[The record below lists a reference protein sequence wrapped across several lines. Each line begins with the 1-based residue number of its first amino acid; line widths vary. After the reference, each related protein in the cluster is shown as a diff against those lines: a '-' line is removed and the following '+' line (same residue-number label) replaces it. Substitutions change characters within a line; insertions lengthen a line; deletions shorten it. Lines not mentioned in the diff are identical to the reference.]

1 MVTRPLQL
9 EGEFARAV
17 LDADADVPAQLV
29 RKAGGTKSGKT
40 LARRFDVYRNNVHAS
55 LIDVLSVRFPIAA
68 RLVGEAFFR
77 AMARVYVEKEP
88 PRSAVLLT
96 YGAGFADFVAQFPPA
111 APVPYLADVVR
122 LEWAWHTAYHAADAA
137 PLPLAELEA
146 VAGGVERASL
156 TLHPSLQIVRSP
168 YPVVTIWQL
177 AMREGEDEPARL
189 PADGEDALVVR
200 PKLAVE
206 VRRLP
211 DGGAGF
217 ILALQDGATL
227 YEAADS
233 AMGDAPAFDLQANL
247 AGLITSGAIIG
258 VGARP

>member
-1 MVTRPLQL
+1 MKPPAEL

-17 LDADADVPAQLV
+17 LDADADVPAPLV
-29 RKAGGTKSGKT
+29 RKAGGTP
-40 LARRFDVYRNNVHAS
+40 ARRFDVYRNNVHAS
-55 LIDVLSVRFPIAA
+55 LIDVLSARFPVAA
-68 RLVGEAFFR
+68 RLVGEEFFR

-96 YGAGFADFVAQFPPA
+96 YGAGFADFVARFPPA

-137 PLPLAELEA
+137 PLPLAALGE
-146 VAGGVERASL
+146 VAGGAEHAVLA
-156 TLHPSLQIVRSP
+156 LHPSLGVVRST

-177 AMREGEDEPARL
+177 AVREGEDEPSRL
-189 PADGEDALVVR
+189 PADGEDALVAR
-200 PKLAVE
+200 PTLEVE

-211 DGGAGF
+211 AGGAGF

-227 YEAADS
+227 HEAADR
-233 AMGDAPAFDLQANL
+233 ALGEAPAFNLQSNL
-247 AGLITSGAIIG
+247 AGLMASGAIIG